1 MKTLIYDRKKETINF
16 DTPKKD
22 MVALVGNANYIMW
35 LDIDEPYKEDM
46 DWLKENFNFHPLD
59 LEDCIS
65 LIERPKIDLYEDY
78 HFLVMHF
85 PVFDKIT
92 RRLSPIQVNVFL
104 GTNFLVTIR
113 KSYIKSLNRTFENV
127 SKDKELLHKG
137 TDYLLH
143 KVIDDLV
150 DYCFPILEKIR
161 GNIQNVENMVFDGAT
176 RQTIRDILIIKRNI
190 ILFKN
195 ILDPQIRILRRIE
208 VRDSKFIAEELEVY
222 FGDIVDHLQKI
233 EDSLES
239 YGEIIEGLQDAHQS
253 LVSNRINEIM
263 KILTIISIM
272 MLPLTLISSVYGMN
286 IMLPISKSPFAFLI
300 IISIMILMALGM
312 FVYFKIK
319 HWI

>member
-1 MKTLIYDRKKETINF
+1 MKTLIYDRKKETIKF

-78 HFLVMHF
+78 HFLVTHF

-113 KSYIKSLNRTFENV
+113 KGYIKSLNRTFENV

-143 KVIDDLV
+143 KLIDDLV

-233 EDSLES
+233 EDSLEG

>member
-113 KSYIKSLNRTFENV
+113 KGYIKSLNRTFENV

-233 EDSLES
+233 GDSLES

-272 MLPLTLISSVYGMN
+272 MLPLTLISSIYGMN

>member
-113 KSYIKSLNRTFENV
+113 KGYIKSLNRTFENV

-272 MLPLTLISSVYGMN
+272 MLPLTLISSIYGMN
-286 IMLPISKSPFAFLI
+286 IMLPISKSPLAFLI

>member
-1 MKTLIYDRKKETINF
+1 MRILIYDRKKEIINF
-16 DTPKKD
+16 DVPRKKITE
-22 MVALVGNANYIMW
+22 LVENPDYIMW

-46 DWLKENFNFHPLD
+46 DWLKENFGFHPLD

-65 LIERPKIDLYEDY
+65 LIERPKIDVYEDY

-85 PVFDKIT
+85 PVFDKTT
-92 RRLSPIQVNVFL
+92 RRLLPIQVNVFL

-113 KSYIKSLNRTFENV
+113 KGYIKSLNRTFENV
-127 SKDKELLHKG
+127 SKDKELLYKG

-143 KVIDDLV
+143 KVVDDLV

-161 GNIQNVENMVFDGAT
+161 GNIQNVENMVFNGAT

-190 ILFKN
+190 ILFRN
-195 ILDPQIRILRRIE
+195 ILDPQIRILRGIE

-239 YGEIIEGLQDAHQS
+239 YGEIIESLQDAHQS
-253 LVSNRINEIM
+253 IVSNHINEIM

-272 MLPLTLISSVYGMN
+272 MLPLTLISSIYGMN
-286 IMLPISKSPFAFLI
+286 IMLPISKSPIAFLI

-312 FVYFKIK
+312 FIYFKIK